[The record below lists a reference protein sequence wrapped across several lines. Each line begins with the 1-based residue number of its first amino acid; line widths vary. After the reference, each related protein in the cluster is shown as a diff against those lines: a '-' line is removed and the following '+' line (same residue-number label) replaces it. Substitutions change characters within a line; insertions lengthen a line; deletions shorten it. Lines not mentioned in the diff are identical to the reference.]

1 MPRNRV
7 RYLRL
12 STAYVEMVHDGL
24 VAKYWPFDEPVRP
37 GEHRGAHLLDSAVN
51 RPFQSAFGKS
61 IHRTILDKA
70 AALFHSLVT
79 NHPFSNG
86 NKRTAVIAVDQFLLA
101 HAYFL
106 ALAAGDVYRLAKET
120 ARHNEQGIPAT
131 LMLKRIKQIFRTYAI
146 KLTLIGGSREM
157 EELKARLMEHRKS
170 IRKVIRS
177 YS

>member
-1 MPRNRV
+1 
-7 RYLRL
+7 
-12 STAYVEMVHDGL
+12 MVHDEL
-24 VAKYWPFDEPVRP
+24 VSKYWPFDEPVRP
-37 GEHRGAHLLDSAVN
+37 GEYRDVRLLDSAVN

-61 IHRTILDKA
+61 IHHTILDKA

-79 NHPFSNG
+79 NHSFSNG

-131 LMLKRIKQIFRTYAI
+131 LMLKRIKRIFRANAI
-146 KLTLIGGSREM
+146 RLPLIGGSREM
-157 EELKARLMEHRKS
+157 EELKARLMAHRKS
-170 IRKVIRS
+170 VRKVIRS